1 MCRDAGLLLQ
11 QQNTWIQHKLH
22 RAASVKMNA
31 MSQLP
36 SGAAVL
42 LVGLLAAAAAS
53 TVVFAEVFVPIGE
66 FGDRR
71 ETCSIA
77 CDCAR
82 CIINRT

>member
-1 MCRDAGLLLQ
+1 M
-11 QQNTWIQHKLH
+11 H

-53 TVVFAEVFVPIGE
+53 IVVYAEVFVPIGE

-77 CDCAR
+77 CNCAR